1 MHFEKRAFK
10 NGLRAVVAPMADT
23 QAATLWVLFGTGSKY
38 EKKSI
43 NGISHFLEH
52 LFFKGTK
59 SRPKPGQVNRELDRL
74 GARSNAFTSKEY
86 TGYYVKAA
94 AKHFDTALD
103 IVSDILLEPLFKK
116 EEIEKE
122 RGVILQEISMYE
134 DDPRRQSYEVFE
146 ELMYGDQP
154 AGWDT
159 AGYPETVKNIKRED
173 ITHYKDSHYL
183 TSNAVVVVAG
193 NVNAEETFGKID
205 KAFSRMKEGKKIR
218 KLKVT
223 ERQHSPQVK
232 FKKKDVDQ
240 THVRIGVRAYDM
252 FDERRYAL
260 NVLQT
265 ILGGNWSSRL
275 WTELREKLGLTYYVN
290 AAQEEYT
297 DTGYLLASAGVPHGS
312 LERVAKKIV
321 EVFRESK
328 TKGFSDKDLN
338 FAKEYIRGSMALA
351 FESTDEVATF
361 LASQELFYNKI
372 MTPEDILGKIEKV
385 TKGDIMKIA
394 RDIFKP
400 EKINLAA
407 IGPEASAEPY
417 KKILAHL

>member
-1 MHFEKRAFK
+1 MHFEKKTLK
-10 NGLRAVVAPMADT
+10 NGLRAIVAPMKDT
-23 QAATLWVLFGTGSKY
+23 EAATLWVLFGTGSKY
-38 EKKSI
+38 ETKNL

-74 GARSNAFTSKEY
+74 GAQSNAFTSKEY

-134 DDPRRQSYEVFE
+134 DDPRRQAFEIFE
-146 ELMYGDQP
+146 ELVYGDQP

-159 AGYPETVKNIKRED
+159 AGYPHTVKNIRRED
-173 ITHYKDSHYL
+173 IVNYKNSHYL

-193 NVNAEETFGKID
+193 NLDPALTFSKIEN
-205 KAFSRMKEGKKIR
+205 AFSKMPSGNKLE
-218 KLKVT
+218 KLKVV
-223 ERQHSPQVK
+223 EKQNAPQVR

-240 THVRIGVRAYDM
+240 THIRLGVRAYDM
-252 FDERRYAL
+252 FDERRYAMM
-260 NVLQT
+260 VLQT

-275 WTELREKLGLTYYVN
+275 FMELREKLGLTYYVR
-290 AAQEEYT
+290 AFLEEYT
-297 DTGYLLASAGVPHGS
+297 DSGYLMAAAGVPHGV
-312 LERVAKKIV
+312 LPKVAKKIIAI
-321 EVFRESK
+321 FKDAKSK
-328 TKGFSDKDLN
+328 GVTEKEIG
-338 FAKEYIRGSMALA
+338 FAKEYLRGSMALQ

-361 LASQELFYNKI
+361 LAAQELFYEKI
-372 MTPEDILGKIEKV
+372 MTPSEILAKIEAVK
-385 TKGDIMKIA
+385 KDDIMKISKEVF
-394 RDIFKP
+394 RSNKT
-400 EKINLAA
+400 NLAA
-407 IGPEASAEPY
+407 IGPHEDTAIY
-417 KKILAHL
+417 KKILAEL